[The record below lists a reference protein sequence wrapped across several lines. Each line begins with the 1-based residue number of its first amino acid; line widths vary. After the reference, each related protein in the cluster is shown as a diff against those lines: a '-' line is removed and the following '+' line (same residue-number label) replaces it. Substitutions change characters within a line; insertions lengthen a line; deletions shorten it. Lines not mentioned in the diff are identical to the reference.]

1 MGIEIVEDN
10 SDEVLKALEIQKL
23 RAMEIIGMNAEKY
36 AKARCPVGTPEST
49 GKKGYRGGT
58 LRNSITHES
67 TSEEVTIGS
76 NIEYAPFVELGT
88 GPFYEAPP
96 AWEEAAPYQKKG
108 DGAAHYVHPR
118 PYLRPAIEE
127 HISEYQSIIEQELQ

>member
-1 MGIEIVEDN
+1 MGIKIVDN
-10 SDEVLKALEIQKL
+10 SDKVLKELAVKKL
-23 RAMEIIGMNAEKY
+23 RALTIIGKNAEKY
-36 AKARCPVGTPEST
+36 AKALCPVGTPEST

-58 LRNSITHES
+58 LRNSITSEA
-67 TSEEVTIGS
+67 TDEEVIIGS
-76 NIEYAPFVELGT
+76 NVEYAPFVELGT

-127 HISEYQSIIEQELQ
+127 HISEYQSIVEQELQ